1 MRNGKTK
8 LITALLGTCVLGAAI
23 FVVLAAPQVAASSK
37 TSSRMVSFETT
48 SSPSPSPSPSA
59 TSLPPASAATIK
71 WATKHR
77 AHAKREWK
85 KWNKARAA
93 FNLRAVPFSRACP
106 RSPTRLATEDTW
118 MSVGKRWQHA
128 AVTYQRKYNKLRHK
142 MLYPGGSS
150 CAERWM
156 PLARFLGWHESELSL
171 LCSIMNRESSGRPEA
186 KNPSSTASGLAQF
199 LAFWWDGSDAGMAK
213 LFHSHGLAYPWNPFD
228 AEQTLS
234 HWLVAVRHIGWG
246 PWAL

>member
-1 MRNGKTK
+1 
-8 LITALLGTCVLGAAI
+8 
-23 FVVLAAPQVAASSK
+23 
-37 TSSRMVSFETT
+37 
-48 SSPSPSPSPSA
+48 
-59 TSLPPASAATIK
+59 
-71 WATKHR
+71 
-77 AHAKREWK
+77 
-85 KWNKARAA
+85 
-93 FNLRAVPFSRACP
+93 
-106 RSPTRLATEDTW
+106 